1 MIYFCFVYLTHC
13 NTSGFR
19 CDDKWQGLNCSEPV
33 SPLPTYLY
41 DSFDPDINGSQ
52 WLKVVGAQTLPPCK
66 VMAAGNALHFSGVRY
81 SANLF
86 AKILHIICSVT
97 IL

>member
-1 MIYFCFVYLTHC
+1 MIYFCLVYLTQC
-13 NTSGFR
+13 NTFDFR
-19 CDDKWQGLNCSEPV
+19 CDDGWEGLDCSEPV
-33 SPLPTYLY
+33 SSLPTYLY

-81 SANLF
+81 SSTVLQKYF
-86 AKILHIICSVT
+86 I
-97 IL
+97 